1 MRKLRLSLLL
11 ILISVTALSACLG
24 SAQETQTL
32 TSDEINKTV
41 QVRLVKMG
49 TETAA
54 FQTAVVAAVT
64 ERAPTATITFTP
76 VPPTVTPTITL
87 TPEPVEKDIWTLQDE
102 CDPFDAR
109 ICIRYTINNSD
120 VNAFPYSHSGK
131 AIHVSLIHAE
141 TGEKGYFVI
150 GRNSIATIKLFPGE
164 YRATYYLD
172 CKEEDYLY
180 KTWNITERTDA
191 FYCKGDKVITYRGS
205 STH

>member
-1 MRKLRLSLLL
+1 MRKFRLSLLL
-11 ILISVTALSACLG
+11 ILISVTALSACRG
-24 SAQETQTL
+24 SAQATQTL
-32 TSDEINKTV
+32 TSGEINKTV
-41 QVRLVKMG
+41 QVRLVKMQ

-102 CDPFDAR
+102 CDPFDPR
-109 ICIRYTINNSD
+109 RCVRYTINNSD
-120 VNAFPYSHSGK
+120 VANFPYSHTGR
-131 AIHVSLIHAE
+131 AIHVSLIHVE

-150 GRNSIATIKLFPGE
+150 GRDSISSIKLFPGE

-172 CKEEDYLY
+172 CDEIDYLY
-180 KTWNITERTDA
+180 RTWNITERTDA
-191 FYCKGDKVITYRGS
+191 FYCKRNKVITYRGS
-205 STH
+205 STY